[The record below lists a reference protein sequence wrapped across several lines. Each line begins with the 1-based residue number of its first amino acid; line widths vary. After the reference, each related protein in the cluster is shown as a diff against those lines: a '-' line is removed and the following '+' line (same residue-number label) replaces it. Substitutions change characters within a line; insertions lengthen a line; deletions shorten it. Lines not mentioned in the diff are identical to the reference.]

1 MIRIVKLT
9 LNPDHLDDFIAHFDT
24 VKNKINTF
32 PGCVGMQLLTDKKQ
46 KGVVFTYSKWE
57 NEEALENYR
66 NSELF
71 QGIWPNVKKWFIDKP
86 QAWSTESYFNGFEH

>member
-9 LNPDHLDDFIAHFDT
+9 LDPDHLDDFIAHFDT
-24 VKNKINTF
+24 VKNNINSF
-32 PGCVGMQLLTDKKQ
+32 PGCVGMQLLTDKNQ
-46 KGVVFTYSKWE
+46 KGIVFTYSKWE
-57 NEEALENYR
+57 NEGALESYR

-86 QAWSTESYFNGFEH
+86 QAWSTESYFDGFKQ